1 MIRDAKSRALICF
14 GAHGAIVRST
24 DEGLS
29 WRAVPSGTDGVLRK
43 SLYEPGTGNL
53 LLVGGQG
60 TLRRSADGGRSWQV
74 LPTHS
79 SRHFTSALAV
89 PGGGNLV
96 LVGER
101 IVRLVRRSR

>member
-1 MIRDAKSRALICF
+1 MLRDLKSRALVCY
-14 GAHGAIVRST
+14 GAHGTILRSA
-24 DEGLS
+24 DDGLT

-43 SLYEPGTGNL
+43 ALYEPGSGYL

-60 TLRRSADGGRSWQV
+60 ALRRSADGGKSWQA

-79 SRHFTSALAV
+79 ARHFTSALAV
-89 PGGGNLV
+89 PGTGDLV

-101 IVRLVRRSR
+101 IVRLVRRSH